1 MSNAK
6 SKILSHPWVIAVC
19 NWLLVMAIFTLSR
32 LFYYVT
38 NLATYPDVTLSH
50 LGEMLFCGV
59 RFDMTAL
66 FYLNS
71 VYLLMMLLPLRL
83 RANRIYQRIALG
95 FYWVP
100 NIIAII
106 ANCADMVYMQFT
118 GRRTTIAFFS
128 EFQHDSNLTRIFFT
142 SMVQY
147 WYVTLFALA
156 MIALLIVLTRRSVD
170 TNDARRPIVYYPT
183 ETLLLAVSVYF
194 IVIGI
199 RGGFGAFTRPITLS
213 NALQYTNHP
222 NETNIVLNTPFA
234 IMRSS
239 EGRVFPN
246 LHYFEDEELES
257 IMTPIHRTPY
267 TVHCTPNTERKNVV
281 VFILES
287 FSKEYIG
294 YFNHDLDSGSYEGYT
309 PFLDS
314 LAAHSLTFE
323 LSLAS
328 GRKSI
333 DAMPSILSSIPSI
346 IAPYILTPYS
356 TNAVQSIASYLGE
369 RGWQTGFFHG
379 APNGSMGFLAYARSC
394 GFDAYYGKDE
404 YNNNADYDGY
414 WAIWDEEFL
423 QFYARTMSTMHEP
436 FMTAVFTATSHHPF
450 QVPKRYEGVFPQG
463 THPLHQCIGYTD
475 NALRRF
481 FDYAKTQPW
490 YEHTLFVLTADHTNA
505 LTHPEYTN
513 DKGRYEVPIIFFD
526 PQMDE
531 TLRTR
536 ERHYPVAQADILPSV
551 LEYLGYDAP
560 YFAFGQ
566 DVIMHDKTI
575 PYVVNY
581 NNPVYQVFSDSLLL
595 QFDGQNVTGLYDF
608 RNDRMLQHNI
618 KERSDEAEPQAMLRY
633 LQATVQQYIQRMKE
647 NRLTADEDGSASR

>member
-1 MSNAK
+1 MK
-6 SKILSHPWVIAVC
+6 RYWQHPWVVAVT

-32 LFYYVT
+32 LFYYMT
-38 NLATYPDVTLSH
+38 NLSTYPDVTFSH
-50 LGEMLFCGV
+50 LGELLFGGV

-71 VYLLMMLLPLRL
+71 VYLLMMLIPLRI
-83 RANRIYQRIALG
+83 RANKIYRRIALG

-100 NIIAII
+100 NILAIAV
-106 ANCADMVYMQFT
+106 NCADQVYMQFT

-128 EFQHDSNLTRIFFT
+128 EFENDSNLTHIFFT
-142 SMVQY
+142 SAVQY

-156 MIALLIVLTRRSVD
+156 MIALLIVLTRREVE

-183 ETLLLAVSVYF
+183 EALLFVVSVYF

-246 LHYFEDEELES
+246 LRYFEEDELEA

-267 TVHCTPNTERKNVV
+267 TVHCTPYTERKNVV

-294 YFNHDLDSGSYEGYT
+294 YFNHDLDSGSYCGYT

-323 LSLAS
+323 LSLSS

-423 QFYARTMSTMHEP
+423 QFYARTMSTMKEP

-481 FDYAKTQPW
+481 FDYA
-490 YEHTLFVLTADHTNA
+490 
-505 LTHPEYTN
+505 
-513 DKGRYEVPIIFFD
+513 
-526 PQMDE
+526 
-531 TLRTR
+531 
-536 ERHYPVAQADILPSV
+536 
-551 LEYLGYDAP
+551 
-560 YFAFGQ
+560 
-566 DVIMHDKTI
+566 
-575 PYVVNY
+575 
-581 NNPVYQVFSDSLLL
+581 
-595 QFDGQNVTGLYDF
+595 
-608 RNDRMLQHNI
+608 
-618 KERSDEAEPQAMLRY
+618 
-633 LQATVQQYIQRMKE
+633 
-647 NRLTADEDGSASR
+647 

>member
-1 MSNAK
+1 MNK
-6 SKILSHPWVIAVC
+6 CWKHPWTVAVS
-19 NWLLVMAIFTLSR
+19 NWLLMMAIFTLSR
-32 LFYYVT
+32 LFYYLT
-38 NLATYPDVTLSH
+38 NLSSYPDVTFSH
-50 LGEMLFCGV
+50 LGELLFGGV

-71 VYLLMMLLPLRL
+71 VYLLLMLVPLRI

-100 NIIAII
+100 NILAII
-106 ANCADMVYMQFT
+106 INCADMVYMQFT

-128 EFQHDSNLTRIFFT
+128 EFQNDSNLTHIFFT
-142 SMVQY
+142 SAVQY

-156 MIALLIVLTRRSVD
+156 MIVLLILLTRRHVETDDSRSPV
-170 TNDARRPIVYYPT
+170 TYYPT
-183 ETLLLAVSVYF
+183 EALLFVVSVYF

-246 LHYFEDEELES
+246 LRYFEDDELET
-257 IMTPIHRTPY
+257 IMSPIHTGERLP
-267 TVHCTPNTERKNVV
+267 VSGERKNVV

-294 YFNHDLDSGSYEGYT
+294 YFNHDLDSGSYQGYT

-314 LAAHSLTFE
+314 LASHSLTFE

-333 DAMPSILSSIPSI
+333 DAMPSVLSSIPMI
-346 IAPYILTPYS
+346 ISPYILTPYS
-356 TNAVQSIASYLGE
+356 TNTVQSIASYLGE

-423 QFYARTMSTMHEP
+423 QFYGRTMSAMKEP

-450 QVPKRYEGVFPQG
+450 QIPKRYEGVFPQG

-475 NALRRF
+475 NALRKF

-505 LTHPEYTN
+505 LTHAEYTN

-536 ERHYPVAQADILPSV
+536 ERHYPVAQTDILPSV
-551 LEYLGYDAP
+551 LAYIGYDAP

-566 DVIMHDKTI
+566 NVITQDKTV

-581 NNPVYQVFSDSLLL
+581 NSPVYQIFSDSLLL
-595 QFDGQNVTGLYDF
+595 QFDGQEVTGLYNF
-608 RNDRMLQHNI
+608 RNDRLLQNNI
-618 KERSDEAEPQAMLRY
+618 KERCQEEEPQAMLRY
-633 LQATVQQYIQRMKE
+633 LKATIQQYISRVRE
-647 NRLTADEDGSASR
+647 NRLTTNEDGSTRR

>member
-1 MSNAK
+1 
-6 SKILSHPWVIAVC
+6 
-19 NWLLVMAIFTLSR
+19 MAIFTLSR

>member
-1 MSNAK
+1 MS
-6 SKILSHPWVIAVC
+6 

-32 LFYYVT
+32 LFYYLT
-38 NLATYPDVTLSH
+38 NLSTYPDVTFGH
-50 LGEMLFCGV
+50 LGELLFGGV

-71 VYLLMMLLPLRL
+71 VYLLLMLLPFRF

-100 NIIAII
+100 NILAII
-106 ANCADMVYMQFT
+106 VNCADMVYMQFT

-128 EFQHDSNLTRIFFT
+128 EFENDSNLAHIFFT
-142 SMVQY
+142 SAVQY

-156 MIALLIVLTRRSVD
+156 MIALLILCTRRSVETD
-170 TNDARRPIVYYPT
+170 DARRPLVYYPT
-183 ETLLLAVSVYF
+183 ETLLFVLSVYF

-239 EGRVFPN
+239 EGRVFPD
-246 LHYFEDEELES
+246 LHYFDDAELET
-257 IMTPIHRTPY
+257 IMTPIHRTPSLSPLGEPEGSMEPEGSI
-267 TVHCTPNTERKNVV
+267 TPKNVV

-287 FSKEYIG
+287 FSKEYFG
-294 YFNHDLDSGSYEGYT
+294 YFNQDLDSGTYRGYT

-356 TNAVQSIASYLGE
+356 TNAVQSIASYLGDK
-369 RGWQTGFFHG
+369 GWQTGFFHG

-423 QFYARTMSTMHEP
+423 QFFGRTMSTMHEP

-450 QVPKRYEGVFPQG
+450 QVPKRYEGVFPEG
-463 THPLHQCIGYTD
+463 THPLHHCIGYSD
-475 NALRRF
+475 NALRKF

-505 LTHPEYTN
+505 LTHPEYTT

-531 TLRTR
+531 AIRTR

-551 LEYLGYDAP
+551 LEYLGYDEP

-566 DVIMHDKTI
+566 DVIMHDKTV

-581 NNPVYQVFSDSLLL
+581 NNPVYQIFSDSLLL
-595 QFDGQNVTGLYDF
+595 QYDGQNVTALYDF
-608 RNDRMLQHNI
+608 RNDRLLQHNL
-618 KERSDEAEPQAMLRY
+618 KDHMDEAEPQAMLRY
-633 LQATVQQYIQRMKE
+633 LQATVQQYIERMKE
-647 NRLTADEDGSASR
+647 NRLTADEDGSTRR